1 MSRPISR
8 GKFRALRDKFAN
20 RRPLHC
26 WADKRSTMIDQFGWG
41 SRQHIETYGTD
52 PDGDANATCMR
63 EVDLSGRHVGITATE
78 VRDGLMDE
86 LALFAGGAA
95 ELLFLRQVLF
105 GYGCHV

>member
-26 WADKRSTMIDQFGWG
+26 WADKRSTMIDRHGWG
-41 SRQHIETYGTD
+41 SRQHIETHGTA

-63 EVDLSGRHVGITATE
+63 EVDMNGRHVGGHDWTP
-78 VRDGLMDE
+78 DGSIMVS
-86 LALFAGGAA
+86 FSGGAS
-95 ELLFLRQVLF
+95 
-105 GYGCHV
+105 